1 MGVYVVGDIHGC
13 FDDWVQLKNKIEAQ
27 DKHAKFILVGDIIDR
42 GPNSIDMLRWA
53 MKHVT
58 KHGKYQMVLGNH
70 EYEKYF
76 WLESFFKAKK
86 EKPELEVKEF
96 MADNYDFKASVVK
109 AKLELEELVNIR
121 DWIEDLEL
129 YKEVTV
135 NTEFKRRQRY
145 LIVHGGLKY
154 NQLGR
159 DKGKVVLDKYLIPLS
174 GLRRIHSEITEK
186 MVWERNYHGYY
197 NAMDLIIIN
206 GHTPTDTM
214 DALCRGSVPGR
225 PWYLPNNID
234 IDTGAVF
241 RHYGERFCNLCA
253 IRLQDLKEFY
263 SYDKTEEEL
272 EGEKE
277 SYGYIRNKHG
287 RGTLMEILQYGCTE
301 ITWE

>member
-13 FDDWVQLKNKIEAQ
+13 FDDWMQLKNKIEAQ
-27 DKHAKFILVGDIIDR
+27 DKHARFVLVGDIIDR

-58 KHGKYQMVLGNH
+58 KFGKYQMVLGNH

-76 WLESFFKAKK
+76 WLESFFQAKK
-86 EKPELEVKEF
+86 ENQKLEIKDF
-96 MADNYDFKASVVK
+96 RPDNYDFQNCIVQANISI
-109 AKLELEELVNIR
+109 EELINIR
-121 DWIEDLEL
+121 DWIESLEI
-129 YKEVTV
+129 YKEITV
-135 NTEFKRRQRY
+135 NTEFGRRQRY
-145 LIVHGGLKY
+145 LIVHGGLEY
-154 NQLGR
+154 NMIGR

-174 GLRRIHSEITEK
+174 GLRRIHSRITDK
-186 MVWERNYHGYY
+186 IVWERNYHGYY
-197 NAMDLIIIN
+197 GLEDLIIVN
-206 GHTPTDTM
+206 GHTPTAVM
-214 DALCRGSVPGR
+214 DALCRGAVPGR

-277 SYGYIRNKHG
+277 SYGYLMNKH
-287 RGTLMEILQYGCTE
+287 RREDTMNILQYGFAE
-301 ITWE
+301 RTWE